1 MLVSSRNHYGCWTI
15 PGGGL
20 EPGETADVTAVR
32 EAREEVSLLTS
43 IVLLNKSYFCLGMV
57 SS

>member
-32 EAREEVSLLTS
+32 EAREEVRLLIST
-43 IVLLNKSYFCLGMV
+43 IVFF
-57 SS
+57 